1 MLVEE
6 CRWGFEDCFMRVVQ
20 LQGDFLIGGCGEQ
33 SLWASGSGW
42 SYTVYDWE
50 KRVIAN
56 CCGYFL

>member
-1 MLVEE
+1 ML
-6 CRWGFEDCFMRVVQ
+6 WGFEGRFMRVVQ